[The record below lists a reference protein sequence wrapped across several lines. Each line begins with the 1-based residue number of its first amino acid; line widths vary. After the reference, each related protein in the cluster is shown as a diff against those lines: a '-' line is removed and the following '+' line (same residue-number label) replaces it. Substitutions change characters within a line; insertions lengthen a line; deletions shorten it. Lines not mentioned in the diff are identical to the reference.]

1 MAYTE
6 DELMR
11 AGTQLA
17 QAINHLNERIGAL
30 EGAPAKQRMEQDWQD
45 GQDYLRSKHYSPQR
59 ISNMEDWM
67 VQNGVASH
75 AHAARLRGGLG
86 SRIDVFG
93 SLEKD
98 ERDLLEQRRDD
109 EFLDLAISR
118 TLAGERGR

>member
-1 MAYTE
+1 MAYSE
-6 DELMR
+6 DELMK

-30 EGAPAKQRMEQDWQD
+30 EGAPAKERMERDWQD
-45 GQDYLRSKHYSPQR
+45 GRDYLRSKHYSPAR
-59 ISNMEDWM
+59 VSNLEDWM
-67 VQNGVASH
+67 VSNGVASH

>member
-75 AHAARLRGGLG
+75 AHAARLRGGLA

-98 ERDLLEQRRDD
+98 E
-109 EFLDLAISR
+109 
-118 TLAGERGR
+118 